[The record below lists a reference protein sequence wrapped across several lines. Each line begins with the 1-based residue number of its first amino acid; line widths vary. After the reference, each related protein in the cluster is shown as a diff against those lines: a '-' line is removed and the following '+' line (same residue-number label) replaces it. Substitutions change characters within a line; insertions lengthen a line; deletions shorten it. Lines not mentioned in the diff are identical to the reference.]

1 MYSLIEKFVVKK
13 LLQLGYTVTELSFE
27 SFQKLLGGGGV
38 SPCSSQCPPMLLS
51 SSFILCDML
60 HPDFYVRKMYRYFSI
75 PIFNKR
81 ILSECSL
88 LHACVVN
95 YSIYFLLMENILSF
109 QMKTY
114 NQQILKH
121 RQDESNTS
129 FIKVREN
136 EKGCQRFLIVSY

>member
-81 ILSECSL
+81 ILSDVPYYMCSEL
-88 LHACVVN
+88 FNLFFTDGK
-95 YSIYFLLMENILSF
+95 YPFISDEDL
-109 QMKTY
+109 QPTDPKTSP
-114 NQQILKH
+114 
-121 RQDESNTS
+121 R
-129 FIKVREN
+129 
-136 EKGCQRFLIVSY
+136 

>member
-1 MYSLIEKFVVKK
+1 MF
-13 LLQLGYTVTELSFE
+13 
-27 SFQKLLGGGGV
+27 
-38 SPCSSQCPPMLLS
+38 
-51 SSFILCDML
+51 
-60 HPDFYVRKMYRYFSI
+60 
-75 PIFNKR
+75 PIT
-81 ILSECSL
+81 
-88 LHACVVN
+88 CVVN